1 LMGYSRE
8 ACRPFALPKCANR
21 GPGNLETA

>member
-1 LMGYSRE
+1 MGYSRE